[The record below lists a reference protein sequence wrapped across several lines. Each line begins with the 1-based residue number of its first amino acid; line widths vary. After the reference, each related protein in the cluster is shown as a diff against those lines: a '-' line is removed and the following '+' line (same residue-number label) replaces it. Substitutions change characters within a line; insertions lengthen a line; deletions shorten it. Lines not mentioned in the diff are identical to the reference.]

1 VGAICFDKSQMIW
14 PHPRFN
20 SVCLLCFWYLLRL
33 ISWPL
38 IKKGKTDN
46 TTEVFVC
53 VMNRCWVFSFKKWFF
68 FRRGC
73 ACASVSLLS
82 TRLRV
87 WSSFLFPLSLVFIR
101 VQFRFF
107 FNRSSCVCVCRN
119 CFATL
124 SIFKPKSRPFNSLLF
139 TIWPTDFVSFRRC
152 FVFDEL
158 LRSGVSTGYP
168 PVFRTWTEC
177 EIK

>member
-1 VGAICFDKSQMIW
+1 MLFVSTNLKWFDPTLVSI
-14 PHPRFN
+14 RF
-20 SVCLLCFWYLLRL
+20 VLCFWYLLRL

-46 TTEVFVC
+46 MTEVFVC

-107 FNRSSCVCVCRN
+107 FNRSSCVCVCAETVLPLYPFSNQNLAPSTRL
-119 CFATL
+119 CSKFDRRTLFHSVAVLSLTSCWGAAFQQATRR
-124 SIFKPKSRPFNSLLF
+124 S
-139 TIWPTDFVSFRRC
+139 FVHGQSVR
-152 FVFDEL
+152 
-158 LRSGVSTGYP
+158 
-168 PVFRTWTEC
+168 
-177 EIK
+177 